1 MSPIEWTQ
9 LHTEPSFTIF
19 VTVLIV
25 IDIDDHPA
33 NFLWV
38 CLHPDLPCSAVFL
51 VKRKLDHVDHH
62 WHQHVTEHREMP
74 KHA

>member
-1 MSPIEWTQ
+1 MSPIEWAQ

-33 NFLWV
+33 SFLWV
-38 CLHPDLPCSAVFL
+38 CLHPDLPCSAAFL
-51 VKRKLDHVDHH
+51 VKRKLAHEDH
-62 WHQHVTEHREMP
+62 R
-74 KHA
+74 